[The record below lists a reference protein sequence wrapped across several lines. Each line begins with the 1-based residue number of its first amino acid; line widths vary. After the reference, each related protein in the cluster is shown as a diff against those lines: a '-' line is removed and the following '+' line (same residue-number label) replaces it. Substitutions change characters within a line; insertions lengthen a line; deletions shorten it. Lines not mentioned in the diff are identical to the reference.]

1 MVIRKPGLGAYVTAT
16 YPSKETFLNAVKC
29 LSNVSDFLEI
39 GIPTQNPKYDGP
51 VIRKTHFASELK
63 GLDAVKVAR
72 YGDVPTILMGYVE
85 DYVSNMELVAEIA
98 NEVGASSVLF
108 PDLLFEHIDLLESY
122 VDAMRN
128 YSLRP
133 TFFVSSNTPHRLISM
148 LVKYEPLFIY
158 LGLYAATGIK
168 LPLYIERNV
177 REVRKLVDDVT
188 LIAGF
193 AINTPPEMV
202 RLVINAGA
210 DAVVVGTA
218 LVDKL
223 NDQRACTEFM
233 AKLRGG
239 LP

>member
-1 MVIRKPGLGAYVTAT
+1 MVIRKPGLGAYITAT
-16 YPSKETFLNAVKC
+16 YPSKEAFLNAVKC

-51 VIRKTHFASELK
+51 PVIRKTHFASELK
-63 GLDAVKVAR
+63 GLDAVKVTR
-72 YGDVPTILMGYVE
+72 YGGVPTILMGYIE
-85 DYVSNMELVAEIA
+85 DYVDNMELVAETA

-122 VDAMRN
+122 VGVMRD

-133 TFFVSSNTPHRLISM
+133 TFFVSSNTPHRLIAS

-193 AINTPPEMV
+193 AINTPEMV

-210 DAVVVGTA
+210 DAWLLGRR
-218 LVDKL
+218 LWIS
-223 NDQRACTEFM
+223 
-233 AKLRGG
+233 
-239 LP
+239 

>member
-1 MVIRKPGLGAYVTAT
+1 MDIRKPGLGAYITAT
-16 YPSKETFLNAVKC
+16 YPNKETFLNAVKC
-29 LSNVSDFLEI
+29 LSGVSDFLEI

-51 VIRKTHFASELK
+51 VIRKTHFGSELK
-63 GLDAVKVAR
+63 GLDAIRVTK
-72 YGDVPTILMGYVE
+72 YGDVPTILMGYID
-85 DYVSNMELVAEIA
+85 DYVNNLGLVTETAS
-98 NEVGASSVLF
+98 EVGASSVLF
-108 PDLLFEHIDLLESY
+108 PDLLFEHLDMLENY
-122 VDAMRN
+122 INAMRE

-133 TFFVSSNTPHRLISM
+133 TFFISSNTPYTLVGTLI
-148 LVKYEPLFIY
+148 KYEPLFIY

-177 REVRKLVDDVT
+177 REVRKLVDNIT

-193 AINTPPEMV
+193 AINTPEMV
-202 RLVINAGA
+202 KLVISAGA

-223 NDQRACTEFM
+223 NDQRACVEFM
-233 AKLRGG
+233 TRLRGG